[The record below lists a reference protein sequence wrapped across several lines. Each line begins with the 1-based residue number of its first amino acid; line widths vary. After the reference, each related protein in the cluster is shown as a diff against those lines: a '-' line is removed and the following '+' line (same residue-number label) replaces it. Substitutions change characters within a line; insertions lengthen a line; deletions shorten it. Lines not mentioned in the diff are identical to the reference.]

1 MKCKWYADFE
11 SVCTNGECP
20 YRGGTCPTIEHPEA
34 CRYAEAAPE
43 VLKLKAPRLSAKE
56 LAKTLRLCDSTSCVG
71 CALFEFVDCGSAAK
85 QQAADMLENL
95 AAEKDTK
102 KPEMQQR
109 KPMIKITNT
118 EDFGF
123 VCNCAVRYC
132 LMRRRTYA
140 PATVMGFIKPL
151 LSMLDDK
158 TLYAMAR
165 DIADADNLGDVEI
178 DAPMWAEF
186 LAEIEKERKRRKSDE
201 NA

>member
-11 SVCTNGECP
+11 GVCTNGECP
-20 YRGGTCPTIEHPEA
+20 YRGDVCPTSEHPEV

-102 KPEMQQR
+102 KPEMQWR
-109 KPMIKITNT
+109 KPMIKIANT

-123 VCNCAVRYC
+123 VCLCAVRYC
-132 LMRRRTYA
+132 LGRRTYA
-140 PATVMGFIKPL
+140 PGTVMGFIKTFLPA
-151 LSMLDDK
+151 LDDK
-158 TLYAMAR
+158 TLYVMAR
-165 DIADADNLGDVEI
+165 DIAEADNLGDTEI

-186 LAEIEKERKRRKSDE
+186 LTEIEKEQKRRKNDE
-201 NA
+201 NT